1 MSVWGVGTLEG
12 SMDGIVGQEGA
23 MADRRINDHVDESGL
38 IAGAALLILMVFIII
53 AVATVF
59 IH

>member
-1 MSVWGVGTLEG
+1 
-12 SMDGIVGQEGA
+12 MDGITGQEGA
-23 MADRRINDHVDESGL
+23 MADQRTNDHVDDSGL
-38 IAGAALLILMVFIII
+38 IAGAALLILMVFIVI